1 MIKVLL
7 RSWRK
12 EDVGKGTAL
21 KAHFP
26 VSVDHVSNSDQATV
40 DDAGPSGAIS
50 RDRSMSPAGE
60 T

>member
-26 VSVDHVSNSDQATV
+26 VSVDQISNADRATV
-40 DDAGPSGAIS
+40 DDAGPTGAIS
-50 RDRSMSPAGE
+50 RDRLMSPASE